1 MSDPLGPAGWH
12 PDPTGRYEYRYFNGQ
27 QWTGDV
33 STHGQRFI
41 DSGGPPTSQHER
53 GPSRGMAI
61 AAFVV
66 GLLALFLSWIPFVFV
81 LGGAGAITAF
91 VFGVLGTRAAARN
104 QRYGQG
110 YAIAGIV
117 LSVLA
122 LAMCTVG
129 FLFTR
134 VVLREVNA
142 YLDPG
147 PHEVSITVC
156 DMGPQTGLHMEGTI
170 RNDDTKSHRYEVTV
184 EYRFASGTAA
194 NENINV
200 PTVDP
205 GSTATFTSR
214 LAIVRTGALQCRV
227 TAVYGPTPFNASTG

>member
-1 MSDPLGPAGWH
+1 MAAGGERRIDDVEAFANPFGLTVTDENDLHSEIDRRGRPLLATDNVGPVSDPLGPAGWH

-66 GLLALFLSWIPFVFV
+66 GLLALFLSWIPFVFL

-156 DMGPQTGLHMEGTI
+156 DMRPQTGLD
-170 RNDDTKSHRYEVTV
+170 RKSVV
-184 EYRFASGTAA
+184 
-194 NENINV
+194 
-200 PTVDP
+200 
-205 GSTATFTSR
+205 
-214 LAIVRTGALQCRV
+214 
-227 TAVYGPTPFNASTG
+227 